1 MDGVLKFTSVPK
13 KLDLKELDFFSEGVG
28 LKMGGEDRVKSYLG
42 MFTSLCL
49 YTLLGLATFYYL
61 QQFLDESSP
70 KIQYNRM
77 IKPQASSFT
86 VNEMGAFYFFL
97 IGNPSSKLKPATE
110 SDGVTTGERRRILQ
124 TTKPP
129 NLYLTRAELEKYFVV
144 SLSQEIIQFQT
155 NPSGGED
162 YQIVQAAPKTLIP
175 CSEAE
180 WFIQEKFQDS
190 LKENEFVQQLIKK
203 YGICMK
209 LDDSVKIFGD
219 QLSRKS
225 SRLRFK
231 LDFCDSTTKASCLP
245 DGFDDI
251 LKADGLNLVVGSF
264 EPSVDNSNKTNPW
277 SFALNVDTQ
286 VNIEALSVAT
296 VTVSMKSMECLT
308 DMGMIISDVENQTRA
323 AIDMVK
329 KDFTASFEFG
339 SDITA
344 DLSTPPAVDQYTVQY
359 IPSAMTYVDVRFVAS
374 RTTEQFQRTYDTVLD
389 LFGNIGGSLDFVI
402 IIFVILFNW
411 MENILTDRAM
421 FNVIGEAL
429 QVPDKISGK
438 SKKGGCCKK
447 RNRTAPTS
455 TDSLQKPKVEG
466 YKDALSEVTDKAL
479 SIENLTIQATT
490 CEFMIDNMVPAH
502 LRTLMPLAVLMKK
515 IVDQKREEEKKKS
528 QKPTGAGTSKLA
540 SEYNVAST
548 KDITNLGEQTEE
560 KLSVAEAFDSLDARV
575 NPMFENLNREVKKVF
590 TEFASSFGIQD
601 MRGYLKDE
609 ESLGDPTNA
618 EQTRQIGKIQE
629 IDGGYKG
636 QQSVELSNAHL
647 AKLDREEPYTSLKKK
662 TISEAIGGPN
672 QRANLGNLINQN

>member
-97 IGNPSSKLKPATE
+97 ICNPSSKLKPATE

-180 WFIQEKFQDS
+180 WFIQEK
-190 LKENEFVQQLIKK
+190 LH
-203 YGICMK
+203 
-209 LDDSVKIFGD
+209 DSVKIFGD

-286 VNIEALSVAT
+286 VNI
-296 VTVSMKSMECLT
+296 
-308 DMGMIISDVENQTRA
+308 
-323 AIDMVK
+323 
-329 KDFTASFEFG
+329 
-339 SDITA
+339 
-344 DLSTPPAVDQYTVQY
+344 
-359 IPSAMTYVDVRFVAS
+359 
-374 RTTEQFQRTYDTVLD
+374 
-389 LFGNIGGSLDFVI
+389 
-402 IIFVILFNW
+402 
-411 MENILTDRAM
+411 
-421 FNVIGEAL
+421 
-429 QVPDKISGK
+429 
-438 SKKGGCCKK
+438 
-447 RNRTAPTS
+447 
-455 TDSLQKPKVEG
+455 
-466 YKDALSEVTDKAL
+466 
-479 SIENLTIQATT
+479 
-490 CEFMIDNMVPAH
+490 
-502 LRTLMPLAVLMKK
+502 
-515 IVDQKREEEKKKS
+515 
-528 QKPTGAGTSKLA
+528 
-540 SEYNVAST
+540 
-548 KDITNLGEQTEE
+548 
-560 KLSVAEAFDSLDARV
+560 
-575 NPMFENLNREVKKVF
+575 
-590 TEFASSFGIQD
+590 
-601 MRGYLKDE
+601 
-609 ESLGDPTNA
+609 
-618 EQTRQIGKIQE
+618 
-629 IDGGYKG
+629 
-636 QQSVELSNAHL
+636 
-647 AKLDREEPYTSLKKK
+647 
-662 TISEAIGGPN
+662 
-672 QRANLGNLINQN
+672 